1 MDCERMNWGGLEMV
15 EEEHFQ
21 KTLSKRDLTVE
32 HKLAAYTEEN
42 WILKNGN
49 NEL

>member
-1 MDCERMNWGGLEMV
+1 MV

-21 KTLSKRDLTVE
+21 KTLSKRGLTVE

-42 WILKNGN
+42 
-49 NEL
+49 